1 MMFPALPSPSSPAGT
16 YFTAQPLEQRAA
28 SWYMPLFLLPGS
40 EDAVKAN
47 DWALLRLWLGKD
59 GSSEQVDAWIERLA
73 QPGEIW
79 ELSSSADGT
88 SQS

>member
-1 MMFPALPSPSSPAGT
+1 MFPALPSPSSPGGT

-73 QPGEIW
+73 QPGKI
-79 ELSSSADGT
+79 SGVVFKC
-88 SQS
+88 